1 MTDRVKK
8 AAKKAARKAKPG
20 AAEAGV
26 KSAQGVFAKVLSKA
40 DPDRRS

>member
-1 MTDRVKK
+1 MTDRSKK

-26 KSAQGVFAKVLSKA
+26 KSAQGVFAKILNKA
-40 DPDRRS
+40 DPKK